1 MAGNGKK
8 TASKT
13 ALAPPSRNG
22 GARLPL
28 GNHPGNTGGKPG
40 RSGRPPKAFKKFCR
54 ELAKSGDFQKAL
66 QSAATDAEHQNYI
79 GAAKLVATFATA
91 KPAKTVNHN
100 HRHFSDPRAALAD
113 RLARIIDRN

>member
-1 MAGNGKK
+1 MPDNGKK
-8 TASKT
+8 TATKT
-13 ALAPPSRNG
+13 ARPSPRSG
-22 GARLPL
+22 VALPL

-54 ELAKSGDFQKAL
+54 ELAKSGEFQKAL
-66 QSAATDAEHQNYI
+66 EAAATDAEHQNYI

-100 HRHFSDPRAALAD
+100 HRHFADPRAALAD